1 MDNNTNT
8 PENVDTVATPAAE
21 ANSATTTTESAA
33 TETTTTAPAEAQ
45 KVEVSSEVTAETVV
59 KSADGSYPASIVPVK
74 AKLEPLRPTASE
86 LSTMS
91 VEVIHVFVFVLIT
104 AFIFLS
110 MWKEAKKSA

>member
-21 ANSATTTTESAA
+21 VNTNAA
-33 TETTTTAPAEAQ
+33 TETAPAEAQ

>member
-8 PENVDTVATPAAE
+8 PANVDTAAAPADTAPAT
-21 ANSATTTTESAA
+21 
-33 TETTTTAPAEAQ
+33 TETTTKTETTAVPADAQ
-45 KVEVSSEVTAETVV
+45 KIEVTSEVTAESVV
-59 KSADGSYPASIVPVK
+59 KAADGSYPASIVPVK

-104 AFIFLS
+104 VFIFLS
-110 MWKEAKKSA
+110 MWKESKKSA

>member
-1 MDNNTNT
+1 MDNNTNA
-8 PENVDTVATPAAE
+8 PENVDTVATPAATE
-21 ANSATTTTESAA
+21 TT
-33 TETTTTAPAEAQ
+33 TETTTTTTETQ
-45 KVEVSSEVTAETVV
+45 KVEVSSEVTAESVV
-59 KSADGSYPASIVPVK
+59 KSADGAYPTSIVPVK

-104 AFIFLS
+104 VFIFLG

>member
-21 ANSATTTTESAA
+21 TNSATTTTE
-33 TETTTTAPAEAQ
+33 TTTTESTSAPAEAQ
-45 KVEVSSEVTAETVV
+45 KVEVSSEVTAESVV

>member
-21 ANSATTTTESAA
+21 VNTNAA
-33 TETTTTAPAEAQ
+33 TETTPAPAEAQ